1 MKVFINT
8 YVAISVL
15 MYLSH
20 RGLHWYHARYGDTAF
35 YQSAHEA
42 LHGIG
47 HLLRILL
54 VVLVYYLMYKAI
66 GTTSTPNYA

>member
-1 MKVFINT
+1 
-8 YVAISVL
+8 

-20 RGLHWYHARYGDTAF
+20 RGLHWYYRRYGDTSF
-35 YQSAHEA
+35 YQRAHEA

-54 VVLVYYLMYKAI
+54 VMLVYYLMYKSVS
-66 GTTSTPNYA
+66 GTSNNNYA